1 MLYKRPGSPYWQIKI
16 VIGGRRIRKST
27 QTTDKRQAA
36 AVEARLRERHWQQVR
51 GGQHT
56 WVEACDRWLDEKG
69 HKKSANRDKSIIDW
83 TLDPTRLRDCLL
95 SEITGDKIASLRRE
109 KAEATTRATAN
120 RHFALIRAILRACRD
135 DWNWIPE
142 IPKVPMYKAET
153 ADFQWLTRTE
163 FDALLPHLAPHVR
176 QLARFAVCTGLRR
189 TNITHLRWSQVDLKR
204 KHVHVRA
211 GETKAGRGL
220 AVPLN
225 ADAIAVLEEQDA
237 AEKRHDVWVFPY
249 HGEPVFQV
257 ATKAWR
263 DAVKKIKRP
272 GLRFHDLRHTWASW
286 HVQAGTPLP
295 ALQALGGWASLTM
308 VQRYSHLDAR
318 SLAQYAQAV
327 ATNGATQRK
336 RRPRK
341 AA

>member
-1 MLYKRPGSPYWQIKI
+1 MLYKRPGSPYWQVKV
-16 VIGGRRIRKST
+16 VIGGRRLRVST

-56 WVEACDRWLDEKG
+56 WVEACDRWLDERG

-83 TLDPTRLRDCLL
+83 TLDPSRLRDCLL
-95 SEITGDKIASLRRE
+95 SEITSDKIAALRKA
-109 KAEATTRATAN
+109 KAEETTLATAN

-135 DWNWIPE
+135 DWEWLAE
-142 IPKVPMYKAET
+142 IPKVPMYKAEA
-153 ADFQWLTRTE
+153 ADYQWLTRAE
-163 FDALLPHLAPHVR
+163 FEALLPHLPPHAR
-176 QLARFAVCTGLRR
+176 QLARFAVATGLRR

-204 KHVHVRA
+204 QHVHVRSR
-211 GETKAGRGL
+211 ETKAGRGL

-225 ADAIAVLEEQDA
+225 ADALAVLEEQAA
-237 AEKRHDVWVFPY
+237 AEKPHEVWVFPY
-249 HGEPVFQV
+249 RGEPVFQV

-263 DAVKKIKRP
+263 EAVKAIKRP

-286 HVQAGTPLP
+286 HVQAGTPLH
-295 ALQALGGWASLTM
+295 ALQALGGWASPTL
-308 VQRYSHLDAR
+308 VARYGHHDAR
-318 SLAQYAQAV
+318 SLAHYAQAV
-327 ATNGATQRK
+327 ATPKATQRK
-336 RRPRK
+336 RAPRK